1 MRGTTAGR
9 PARALRPPAPTR
21 ARARVSP
28 VGGFPAGYH
37 CGHVSLSE
45 DALGGTPGGTGS
57 DRSVEGLHLEV
68 QLREAGLYLDETRG
82 VPD

>member
-1 MRGTTAGR
+1 VPVSVRWGDFPQVYFATIAGMFLSR
-9 PARALRPPAPTR
+9 RM
-21 ARARVSP
+21 
-28 VGGFPAGYH
+28 
-37 CGHVSLSE
+37 HVSLSE